1 MFLFRQKKSSVF
13 DARRKILGTLIARIL
28 TTITKISEKNVY
40 RFVSSRKE
48 SAMPATIASTGN
60 VTQIGLTGDFDF
72 SNQDELRLAF
82 DQVISAPGTE
92 IEIDMRMTSFIDS
105 SVIRMFLKLR
115 DMAERSNKSLT
126 IVNCSERI
134 AEIFAIG
141 GFDQIFDI
149 R

>member
-1 MFLFRQKKSSVF
+1 
-13 DARRKILGTLIARIL
+13 
-28 TTITKISEKNVY
+28 
-40 RFVSSRKE
+40 
-48 SAMPATIASTGN
+48 MPATIATIGN
-60 VTQIGLTGDFDF
+60 IVQIGLMGDFDF

-82 DQVISAPGTE
+82 EQVIGAPGTE

-134 AEIFAIG
+134 TEIFAIG

>member
-1 MFLFRQKKSSVF
+1 
-13 DARRKILGTLIARIL
+13 
-28 TTITKISEKNVY
+28 
-40 RFVSSRKE
+40 
-48 SAMPATIASTGN
+48 MPAIIATLGN
-60 VTQIGLTGDFDF
+60 VAQIGLTGDFDF

-82 DQVISAPGTE
+82 EQVISAPETQ
-92 IEIDMRMTSFIDS
+92 IEIDMAMTSFIDS

-115 DMAERSNKSLT
+115 DMAEKSNKSLT